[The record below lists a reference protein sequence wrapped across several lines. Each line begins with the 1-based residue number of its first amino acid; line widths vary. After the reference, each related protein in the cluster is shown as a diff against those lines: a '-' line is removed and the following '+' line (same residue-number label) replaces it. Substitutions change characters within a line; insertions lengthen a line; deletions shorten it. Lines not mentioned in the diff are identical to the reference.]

1 MELKDIVKTI
11 IEIAGVII
19 SAIGIFKR
27 EDSKENS
34 GNSCSAEVIKESEI
48 RQINQTGGNNSI
60 IIAGDNNT
68 VQTNYMTQ
76 NDKNSSAFPTLSL
89 EKIRFEEML
98 IIFLGLAMLLCVI
111 GNFLE
116 PRIDEIMILF
126 MGTTIVQG
134 VFIATK
140 GYGKLQEINK
150 WFRRVVVMSPIGL
163 IIITEL
169 MGTLKEKDV
178 SVYDPFDG
186 MIPYYGFLLLWTLTV
201 FVFIVQQISWVVA
214 ILHRGNF
221 KFMKKNNVGS
231 NSLPITETLA
241 ITSICCEL
249 VLIVVYITFYYF
261 I

>member
-1 MELKDIVKTI
+1 MELKDIVKSI

-19 SAIGIFKR
+19 SAVGIFKR

-34 GNSCSAEVIKESEI
+34 GNSCSAEVVKESEI
-48 RQINQTGGNNSI
+48 RQVNQTGGNNSI

-68 VQTNYMTQ
+68 VQTNYITQ
-76 NDKNSSAFPTLSL
+76 NDKESSAFPTLGL
-89 EKIRFEEML
+89 EKIGFEEMVV
-98 IIFLGLAMLLCVI
+98 IFLGLAMLLCAI
-111 GNFLE
+111 GSFLE
-116 PRIDEIMILF
+116 PKIDEIMIMF

-140 GYGKLQEINK
+140 GYGRLKEINE
-150 WFRRVVVMSPIGL
+150 WLRRVVVISPIGM

-178 SVYDPFDG
+178 SVYDVFNG
-186 MIPYYGFLLLWTLTV
+186 MIPYYVFLLLWTLTV
-201 FVFIVQQISWVVA
+201 FAFIVQQVSWVVA

-221 KFMKKNNVGS
+221 KFMKKRNVGS
-231 NSLPITETLA
+231 NFLPIMKMLA

-249 VLIVVYITFYYF
+249 VLIIVYLIFYYL

>member
-1 MELKDIVKTI
+1 MELKDIVKSI

-19 SAIGIFKR
+19 SAVGIFKR

-48 RQINQTGGNNSI
+48 RQVNQTGGNNSI

-68 VQTNYMTQ
+68 VQTNYITQ
-76 NDKNSSAFPTLSL
+76 NDKKSSSFPIL
-89 EKIRFEEML
+89 RPEEIVVIL
-98 IIFLGLAMLLCVI
+98 LGIAMLLCVI
-111 GNFLE
+111 GDFLE

-134 VFIATK
+134 VSIATK
-140 GYGKLQEINK
+140 GYGRLKEINK
-150 WFRRVVVMSPIGL
+150 WLRRVVVISPIGM
-163 IIITEL
+163 IIITEM

-178 SVYDPFDG
+178 IVYDVFNG
-186 MIPYYGFLLLWTLTV
+186 MIPYYGFLFLWTLTV
-201 FVFIVQQISWVVA
+201 ATFVVQQISWVVA

-221 KFMKKNNVGS
+221 KFMKKRNVGS
-231 NSLPITETLA
+231 NSLPITKKLA
-241 ITSICCEL
+241 VTSICCEL
-249 VLIVVYITFYYF
+249 VLIVVYIIFYYL